1 MNLAASPEMTKMP
14 PIGKSS
20 AFPIRLQSNKPE
32 RWAPACP
39 SYSYYGCAG
48 LCNDADA
55 TPTYTWVPVGS
66 PI

>member
-20 AFPIRLQSNKPE
+20 AFPIRLQATS
-32 RWAPACP
+32 RSAGLRLCP
-39 SYSYYGCAG
+39 SYSDYGCAG

-66 PI
+66 PR